1 MLKCNQIVTC
11 LNSAGITILIFL
23 LAKDDGG
30 GGGAGGGDET
40 GYHQ

>member
-11 LNSAGITILIFL
+11 LNSEGIKILIFL

-30 GGGAGGGDET
+30 GGGRG
-40 GYHQ
+40 